1 MPSFAYQA
9 IDAVTGRER
18 KGTVEGATAEQASAA
33 LKGKGLAP
41 VWLKPASPAGA
52 SGVTA
57 AQVAGRSLT
66 GGKKDVGSAR
76 ATTRKPTRVLF
87 GRVVTAKRLA
97 VFTRQLATLI
107 EAGMPLLRAVEVLA
121 RQENKPEFRWVL
133 EEIADAIRSGGSLSQ
148 ALERH
153 PRIFDRLYLS
163 MARAGEAGGVLA
175 AVLDRVAVFLEKAE
189 RVRGRIKA
197 AMMYPA
203 IVMLVAG
210 GIVAGLMV
218 FVVPKFEAIFA
229 GLLKGQPL
237 PTLTQAVLAA
247 SEFVQRQ
254 WLLSLLLVAAAA
266 VAFTMVRRTPRG
278 ARWMDGIALRIP
290 VLGDLAL
297 KGAVARFTRTF
308 GTLLSSGVPMLQA
321 LAITRDAC
329 GNLRVA
335 EAIDFVHD
343 RVKQGDGVARPLN
356 ASGVFPSMATGM
368 IEVGEET
375 GALPEM
381 LMRVADAF
389 DEEVDQAV
397 AGLTTL
403 IEPAMIVVLAA
414 VVGTIVVA
422 LFLPIVSI
430 IQHLQ

>member
-33 LKGKGLAP
+33 LKAKGLAP

-107 EAGMPLLRAVEVLA
+107 KAGMPLLRAVEVLA

-237 PTLTQAVLAA
+237 PTLTQAVLVA

-254 WLLSLLLVAAAA
+254 WLLSLLLVAVVA

-343 RVKQGDGVARPLN
+343 R
-356 ASGVFPSMATGM
+356 
-368 IEVGEET
+368 
-375 GALPEM
+375 
-381 LMRVADAF
+381 
-389 DEEVDQAV
+389 
-397 AGLTTL
+397 
-403 IEPAMIVVLAA
+403 
-414 VVGTIVVA
+414 
-422 LFLPIVSI
+422 
-430 IQHLQ
+430 